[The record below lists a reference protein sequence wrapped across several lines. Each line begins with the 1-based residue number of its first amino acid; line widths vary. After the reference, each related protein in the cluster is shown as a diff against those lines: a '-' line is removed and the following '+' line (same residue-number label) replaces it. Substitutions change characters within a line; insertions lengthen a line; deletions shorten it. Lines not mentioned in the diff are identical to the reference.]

1 MRPISLELYGF
12 GPFAS
17 KTVIEFEKFG
27 KKGIFLITGTT
38 GSGKT
43 SIFDAIVFAL
53 YGEASGNNRDNTMF
67 KTLGFPDG
75 EMPYVSFK
83 FEAKNRIYEI
93 NRTLSYNR
101 KARKGDGFTHE
112 DASAAICCDGKVL
125 IEDKVGRKDP
135 VASKVEEILGVDYK
149 QYKMLA
155 VLPQGEFEKFLTAST
170 DERKSILQKLFDTY
184 VYNEFQQRVA
194 VRCKALEDK
203 VKEHNN
209 NRAIYING
217 VVCDESSNCFE
228 MLKQAKEGRV
238 ADDKLVQLIEEIINE
253 DEASVK
259 ELDEEKNKYTAELE
273 KLNRRIGKAEDVKRN
288 REALLKADSELRDFN
303 GKLSEFENSKK
314 SAEAK
319 LDDKKFIDAEIVKM
333 NESLKE
339 YDELDKLSKEQQSD
353 RKNCESD
360 KKLYAKTEK
369 QLNEFKAELDE
380 INKKITILENAGEN
394 LVKFEAEKKE
404 LDNSLNIIGNLKDKH
419 KALTEALKEYDKNSA
434 ELVQALAQR
443 RNANLFYE
451 NINDRF
457 ICAQAGILAERL
469 VDNKAC
475 PVCGAL
481 EHPTPAI
488 KAADAP
494 SEDDVKEAK
503 EKLDKCNTELSDINS
518 NTSASKEK
526 ADSLKVVFNDLYKNV
541 FGECVD
547 FDSDKRNDSFLSYIK
562 DKESETEKELKSVSR
577 KIKDEKAN
585 VIIRE
590 ELKNKKPVIEES
602 INNSNEEL
610 KKLSERINKLEGNI
624 EAREKQIDSLKT
636 KLPYENKE
644 KVETVINDKKKSSDA
659 IQKEFDQADKN
670 LNECKNVISG
680 LNGQIEGLK
689 KALKDVVEENLDELE
704 NSRKNIKITLTSL
717 ENKIELILSRR
728 DNNNTRLDNINKENK
743 ETDEINKQL
752 QVIKPVS
759 DTMNGCLKGKE
770 KVELDTYV
778 LQRFFNQIIRRA
790 NVRLA
795 VMTNNNY
802 ELKVSP
808 EHKQNKGK
816 TGLELAVVDH
826 FASDGMER
834 DVQSLSGGEKFKASL
849 ALALGLSDEISAM
862 SGGIKLD
869 SLFIDEGFGSL
880 DRESL
885 EAAIKIIDGLT
896 EGNVLVGI
904 ISHVEILKE
913 RINKQLVV
921 TKNKKGS
928 EVETVI

>member
-17 KTVIEFEKFG
+17 KTIIEFDKFG

-43 SIFDAIVFAL
+43 SVFDAIVFAL
-53 YGEASGNNRDNTMF
+53 YGEASGNNRDSTMF

-75 EMPYVSFK
+75 EMPYVNFK

-112 DASAAICCDGKVL
+112 DASAAIYCDGKVL
-125 IEDKVGRKDP
+125 VEDKVGRKDP
-135 VASKVEEILGVDYK
+135 VAVKVEEILGVDYK
-149 QYKMLA
+149 QYKMLS
-155 VLPQGEFEKFLTAST
+155 VLPQGEFEKFLTAGT
-170 DERKSILQKLFDTY
+170 DERKVILKKLFDTY
-184 VYNEFQQRVA
+184 VYNEFQQRA
-194 VRCKALEDK
+194 AAECKVLEDD
-203 VKEHNN
+203 VKCHNSS
-209 NRAIYING
+209 REIHIKG
-217 VVCDESSNCFE
+217 VLCDEGSTYFE
-228 MLKQAKEGRV
+228 MLNQAKEGKI
-238 ADDKLVQLIEEIINE
+238 ADDKLVQLIETIINE

-259 ELDEEKNKYTAELE
+259 ELAEEKNKYSSELE
-273 KLNRRIGKAEDVKRN
+273 KLNQRIGKAEDVKRN
-288 REALLKADSELRDFN
+288 REALLKADTELN
-303 GKLSEFENSKK
+303 ELKGKLTELENSKK
-314 SAEAK
+314 MAEAK
-319 LDDKKFIDAEIVKM
+319 LADKKLIDEEIVKLS
-333 NESLKE
+333 ESFKE
-339 YDELDKLSKEQQSD
+339 YDELIRLCEEQLNDTNNRENDQ
-353 RKNCESD
+353 
-360 KKLYAKTEK
+360 KLYAKTEE
-369 QLNEFKAELDE
+369 QLNKLKSELDE
-380 INKKITILENAGEN
+380 TNKKLTELENAGEY
-394 LVKFEAEKKE
+394 LVKFETEKKE
-404 LDNSLNIIGNLKDKH
+404 LDKSLTCIDELENKY
-419 KALTEALKEYDKNSA
+419 KALITALKEYEKDSEDLLLALANKNSA
-434 ELVQALAQR
+434 
-443 RNANLFYE
+443 NKFYE
-451 NINDRF
+451 NVNDRF

-469 VDNKAC
+469 VDNMAC

-481 EHPTPAI
+481 EHPAPAV
-488 KAADAP
+488 KATDAP
-494 SEDDVKEAK
+494 SEDDVKAAK
-503 EKLDKCNTELSDINS
+503 EKLDICNAQVSDKQSKASAASEKCDNMKDAFNTLYNDIIGDNLDFDAE
-518 NTSASKEK
+518 NWSASVLSSIKSKGAEIEEK
-526 ADSLKVVFNDLYKNV
+526 V
-541 FGECVD
+541 
-547 FDSDKRNDSFLSYIK
+547 
-562 DKESETEKELKSVSR
+562 KSVSK
-577 KIKDEKAN
+577 KIISEK
-585 VIIRE
+585 
-590 ELKNKKPVIEES
+590 KNIACRD
-602 INNSNEEL
+602 EL
-610 KKLSERINKLEGNI
+610 KKKKPDIEKTISIRNDELTNISERINKLAGNL
-624 EAREKQIDSLKT
+624 EAREKQINSLKA
-636 KLPYENKE
+636 KLPYETKE
-644 KVETVINDKKKSSDA
+644 DAENVVNSKKKASET
-659 IQKEFDQADKN
+659 IQKAYDTADKN
-670 LNECKNVISG
+670 LNECNSTISS
-680 LNGQIEGLK
+680 LKGQIEGLQK
-689 KALKDVVEENLDELE
+689 SLKDAVDEDSEVLE
-704 NSRKNIKITLTSL
+704 NNRRSIKAAILSIDSKNET
-717 ENKIELILSRR
+717 ILSRR
-728 DNNNTRLDNINKENK
+728 DNNCMHLDNIRTELK
-743 ETDEINKQL
+743 ETAEVNKKL
-752 QVIKPVS
+752 QIIKPVS

-790 NVRLA
+790 NIRLA
-795 VMTNNNY
+795 IMTNNNY

-928 EVETVI
+928 EIEMVV